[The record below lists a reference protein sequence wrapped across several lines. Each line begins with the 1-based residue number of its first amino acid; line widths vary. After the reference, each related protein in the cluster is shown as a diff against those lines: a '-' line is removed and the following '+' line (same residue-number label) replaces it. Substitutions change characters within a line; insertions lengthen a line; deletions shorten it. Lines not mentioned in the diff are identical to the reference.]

1 MKKFLITL
9 AICCAASVC
18 THGATVYDWKT
29 DWQGTGTQPDSGV
42 WYYKGCAWDQN
53 LPATYGAMNWNSA
66 SSQWYYGDL
75 SWGYSIG
82 NGAMSNYANVWD
94 ILAWKAPA
102 TATAAVDLTGSI
114 ITADWAAANLYL
126 EVLNNAGTSLQS
138 LTVSRSTGTFA
149 IHLSDL
155 SVNAGDYVYIRTK
168 VTDGSNWQYT
178 VFDTL
183 TITTSSVPEPAS
195 LALLAL
201 GGLLA
206 VARPRKR

>member
-1 MKKFLITL
+1 MKKILFTL
-9 AICCAASVC
+9 ALCGVANMWCQ
-18 THGATVYDWKT
+18 GATYDWNA
-29 DWQGTGTQPDSGV
+29 DWQGAGTQPDSGV
-42 WYYKGCAWDQN
+42 WYYKGCAWDQT
-53 LPATYGAMNWNSA
+53 LPATYSAMAWDTNH
-66 SSQWYYGDL
+66 WYYGNT
-75 SWGYSIG
+75 SWGYDISQG
-82 NGAMSNYANVWD
+82 HMSNYANVWD
-94 ILAWKAPA
+94 ILAWQAPA
-102 TATAAVDLTGSI
+102 TAKAAVDLTGSI
-114 ITADWAAANLYL
+114 IAPDWAAANLYL